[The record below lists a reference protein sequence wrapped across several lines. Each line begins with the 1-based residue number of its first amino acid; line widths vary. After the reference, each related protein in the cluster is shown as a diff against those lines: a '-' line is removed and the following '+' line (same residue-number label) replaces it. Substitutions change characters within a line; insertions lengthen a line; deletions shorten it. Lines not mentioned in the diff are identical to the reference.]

1 MKVALIQISD
11 IHLATKR
18 DYDRINISDRFNFFD
33 DAVFND
39 VTNFVLILS
48 GDLAAS
54 GEYANYNYIGKM
66 IKEIKNKVKQKC
78 NKDIKVIAVPGNHD
92 LTFKPEELEQ
102 QKDIDFNPN
111 YENDLV
117 KEENRFKNYKNFC
130 NSYSIPCVNFVRNY
144 ELKLSDELNIE
155 FVLINSSYFSRF
167 KHIDYGKHY
176 IPYDQIHTI
185 SRPTSCDIKIGVIH
199 HTMQWFEQST
209 KIALNNLIKDNLQV
223 LFVGHEHVFEIQQT
237 ISNGENFDV
246 LTVNGGAFYDK
257 NDMNSVFNIC
267 ILDSSSGLFSVNKAS
282 WNNAKKIYEFKNVD
296 SKILSLS
303 KGNKKFIIKN
313 DKNNELNYL
322 AKDRNVETFYMFPD
336 MKYQVKENDEYKDFE
351 IHQLQEF
358 IEKIQDKKVVEIIGK
373 NHNGKTALAKYLF
386 LYYHRHTKLTP
397 IVLDA
402 IECQGK
408 YDNWEKETF
417 ESYYEENKYDDFLRL
432 KSNEKILIIDNFHLL
447 KKDSKLISLIK
458 VWMDKYFKIIIIQ
471 DKNTPGKLSDDIQDL
486 FEEDGQKIKFE
497 ILNLKPSKR
506 KKLIYNICKN
516 DKMYV
521 SESQIK
527 TEMNEIE
534 QFLRLQ
540 PSFIKFN
547 PDLIMKL
554 TSKYIESDDKSKI
567 NVFHDVFRAS
577 IVDNIKKGFPSDV
590 QLGSVLLSK
599 IAFQVYINKEYPFC
613 RNVIDEVVTKY
624 NEEYGGG
631 VEDIDEIYDNLK
643 KTGIIKKTN
652 NNKLIFELNNHLS
665 YFIAKEIQRQKN
677 DDNDYAVYDE
687 LVRNISTGINGDII
701 LYLSLL
707 ENNIRESLKIVEAS
721 KNNLINVNQI
731 QLCDLYSNKS
741 SSVTVISNQETENIR
756 YEQNEQ
762 RTEKYEEEEF
772 NDIEKVNFFD
782 SDSLTPEQKTISNAF
797 SYLELNCK
805 LFSNFYRNL
814 KLNYKNELVELLY
827 IQSNQILNLLIAPFV
842 KQYDEIRDLV
852 IQKMISDMSKKS
864 LISEDEIR
872 KKCENLFEKMFIFIE
887 YNTIIDVY
895 NVTSILS
902 TCKQNIDWLIKY
914 NKFEANDLTILL
926 NLLFIQRKNKEMFYD
941 KIKDFYK
948 KSTSIVIKDLIKAI
962 FNRYLIS
969 NNINIS
975 KEEYSVIS
983 TLQLSKKDV
992 QIQQYKERMLNE
1004 KCNMD

>member
-1 MKVALIQISD
+1 M
-11 IHLATKR
+11 
-18 DYDRINISDRFNFFD
+18 
-33 DAVFND
+33 
-39 VTNFVLILS
+39 
-48 GDLAAS
+48 
-54 GEYANYNYIGKM
+54 
-66 IKEIKNKVKQKC
+66 
-78 NKDIKVIAVPGNHD
+78 
-92 LTFKPEELEQ
+92 
-102 QKDIDFNPN
+102 
-111 YENDLV
+111 
-117 KEENRFKNYKNFC
+117 
-130 NSYSIPCVNFVRNY
+130 
-144 ELKLSDELNIE
+144 
-155 FVLINSSYFSRF
+155 
-167 KHIDYGKHY
+167 
-176 IPYDQIHTI
+176 
-185 SRPTSCDIKIGVIH
+185 
-199 HTMQWFEQST
+199 
-209 KIALNNLIKDNLQV
+209 
-223 LFVGHEHVFEIQQT
+223 
-237 ISNGENFDV
+237 
-246 LTVNGGAFYDK
+246 
-257 NDMNSVFNIC
+257 
-267 ILDSSSGLFSVNKAS
+267 
-282 WNNAKKIYEFKNVD
+282 
-296 SKILSLS
+296 
-303 KGNKKFIIKN
+303 
-313 DKNNELNYL
+313 
-322 AKDRNVETFYMFPD
+322 
-336 MKYQVKENDEYKDFE
+336 
-351 IHQLQEF
+351 
-358 IEKIQDKKVVEIIGK
+358 
-373 NHNGKTALAKYLF
+373 
-386 LYYHRHTKLTP
+386 
-397 IVLDA
+397 
-402 IECQGK
+402 
-408 YDNWEKETF
+408 
-417 ESYYEENKYDDFLRL
+417 
-432 KSNEKILIIDNFHLL
+432 
-447 KKDSKLISLIK
+447 
-458 VWMDKYFKIIIIQ
+458 
-471 DKNTPGKLSDDIQDL
+471 
-486 FEEDGQKIKFE
+486 
-497 ILNLKPSKR
+497 
-506 KKLIYNICKN
+506 
-516 DKMYV
+516 
-521 SESQIK
+521 
-527 TEMNEIE
+527 
-534 QFLRLQ
+534 
-540 PSFIKFN
+540 
-547 PDLIMKL
+547 
-554 TSKYIESDDKSKI
+554 
-567 NVFHDVFRAS
+567 
-577 IVDNIKKGFPSDV
+577 
-590 QLGSVLLSK
+590 
-599 IAFQVYINKEYPFC
+599 
-613 RNVIDEVVTKY
+613 
-624 NEEYGGG
+624 
-631 VEDIDEIYDNLK
+631 
-643 KTGIIKKTN
+643 
-652 NNKLIFELNNHLS
+652 
-665 YFIAKEIQRQKN
+665 
-677 DDNDYAVYDE
+677 
-687 LVRNISTGINGDII
+687 VRNISTGINGDII

-864 LISEDEIR
+864 LTSEDEIR